1 MQGGGVGLATGEHA
15 TDEPVAKRGESRR
28 IAVGVG
34 GSGGMG
40 CMHAENLRWKGPGAR
55 WAAVADPD
63 TARAE
68 ELAERC
74 GPATVFE
81 DPVELIRDRGIEAV
95 VVASPDPTHAPLVLE
110 CLRNEK
116 PVLCEKPLAANSHAA
131 LEVVEAEVGLGKRLV
146 QVGFMRRYDPQHVAV
161 KEAVES
167 GAVGTPVLFKG
178 WHRNAGFGQGRG
190 SESVVISA
198 TIHDLDS
205 TRWFLGQEIEE
216 VYARGVNTEAQLGEN
231 VWDLQ
236 LIQLSTT
243 GGRIGTIETYVTGRY
258 GYEVGVEIVGERG
271 TVQTSPPTG
280 AVVRREGI
288 ASQRIEQDWL
298 DRFGVA
304 YEVEARLWVE
314 SLLNGTPGGPD
325 AWDGYASLVVAEA
338 CIASLRSGSPERVA
352 GLDRPAL
359 YGGQDPG
366 ATR

>member
-15 TDEPVAKRGESRR
+15 TDDPVAKRAESRR
-28 IAVGVG
+28 IAVGVV

-40 CMHAENLRWKGPGAR
+40 CMHAENLRWKVPGAR
-55 WAAVADPD
+55 LAAVADPD

-81 DPVELIRDRGIEAV
+81 DPVELIRARSIEAV

-116 PVLCEKPLAANSHAA
+116 PVLCEKPLADSSQAA

-167 GAVGTPVLFKG
+167 GSVGAPVLFKG
-178 WHRNAGFGQGRG
+178 WHRNVGFGSGKG
-190 SESVVISA
+190 SESVVTSA

-205 TRWFLGQEIEE
+205 IRWYLGQEIAE
-216 VYARGVNTEAQLGEN
+216 VYARGVNTEPEIGEN

-236 LIQLSTT
+236 LIQLLTT
-243 GGRIGTIETYVTGRY
+243 GGCMGTIETYVSSRY

-280 AVVRREGI
+280 AVVRREG
-288 ASQRIEQDWL
+288 AVSQRIEQDWL
-298 DRFGVA
+298 ERFRTA
-304 YEVEARLWVE
+304 YEIEARLWVE
-314 SLLNGTPGGPD
+314 SLFNGASGGPD
-325 AWDGYASLVVAEA
+325 AWDGYVSLVAAEA
-338 CIASLRSGSPERVA
+338 CIASLRSGSPERIA
-352 GLDRPAL
+352 KLDRPEL
-359 YGGQDPG
+359 YGEREPG
-366 ATR
+366 ADR